1 MTTTLHKLVL
11 REMTHGDIEAVIGV
25 ERSIYPWPWTAR
37 NFSDSLNSG
46 YLCTVAELE
55 GVMAGY
61 AVMIFAPYEAHL
73 LTIGIAS
80 GLQRQGWGSALLDA
94 LLARARQNGV
104 RVHGRARFV
113 RANAFFLPYPDAM
126 YDVAF
131 SQGFFEHFEDEA
143 IEALLR
149 VDAGDWTSELDGV
162 KQFFAKFGDRLPA
175 ELHEEVEQAAK
186 RLHQAGV
193 ASR

>member
-11 REMTHGDIEAVIGV
+11 REMTHGDIEAVMRV
-25 ERSIYPWPWTAR
+25 ERSIYPWPWTAG

-94 LLARARQNGV
+94 LLARARQTGAERVLLEVRPSNAAALALYRKNGF
-104 RVHGRARFV
+104 REIGIRRGY
-113 RANAFFLPYPDAM
+113 YP
-126 YDVAF
+126 
-131 SQGFFEHFEDEA
+131 
-143 IEALLR
+143 
-149 VDAGDWTSELDGV
+149 AGDNAREDAIVMECML
-162 KQFFAKFGDRLPA
+162 
-175 ELHEEVEQAAK
+175 
-186 RLHQAGV
+186 
-193 ASR
+193 